1 MYLWIWVTIA
11 AALSQSLR
19 TAQQKNLKPIL
30 GNFGASFVRFSYA
43 IPFAWAWI
51 IIYSLL
57 FNVKFPELNFAFF
70 FWVTIAG
77 LTQIIFTVLLITL
90 FSHRS
95 FAAGTAFSKTEVLQ
109 AAIFEA
115 IILGHVVSLKLGLA
129 IMLGVIAVFLLSIA
143 KSKLTFKNLLN
154 SLFTKQAALGLGS
167 GAFLGFC
174 TVAFRAATDSLGN
187 GDLIMNASITGGI
200 SVLIQTVLMGVW
212 MFRYANKELH
222 LTFKH
227 WRESSLVGLF
237 GAITTAC
244 WFYAFSANAVAPVR
258 ALGQI
263 ELVIAL
269 LISVFF
275 FKERPTEK
283 EILAIFLLISSII
296 LVIIYN

>member
-19 TAQQKNLKPIL
+19 TAQQKNLQPIL

-227 WRESSLVGLF
+227 WRGSSLVGLF

>member
-1 MYLWIWVTIA
+1 MYVWIWVTIA

-19 TAQQKNLKPIL
+19 TAQQKNLQPVL
-30 GNFGASFVRFSYA
+30 GNLGASFVRFSYA

-51 IIYSLL
+51 IAYS
-57 FNVKFPELNFAFF
+57 FIFDVSIPILNLKFF

-77 LTQIIFTVLLITL
+77 ITQIIFTVLLITL

-115 IILGHVVSLKLGLA
+115 IILGHIVNPKLGFA
-129 IMLGVIAVFLLSIA
+129 ILLGVIAVFLLSLQ
-143 KSKLTFKNLLN
+143 KSKLTLYNLYK
-154 SLFTKQAALGLGS
+154 SLLTKQATLGIGS

-174 TVAFRAATDSLGN
+174 TVAFRAATDSLEN
-187 GDLIMNASITGGI
+187 DNLIINASITGGI
-200 SVLIQTVLMGVW
+200 SVLIQTLIMGVW
-212 MFRYANKELH
+212 MLKYAREELI
-222 LTFKH
+222 LTFIH
-227 WRESSLVGLF
+227 WRGSSLVGLF

-269 LISVFF
+269 LISIFF
-275 FKERPTEK
+275 FRERPSFK
-283 EILAIFLLISSII
+283 ELFAIFLLITSIV
-296 LVIIYN
+296 LVIIFN

>member
-1 MYLWIWVTIA
+1 MYIWIWVTIA

-19 TAQQKNLKPIL
+19 TAQQKNLQPVL

-51 IIYSLL
+51 ITYSL
-57 FNVKFPELNFAFF
+57 FFGVAFPSLNLYFF

-77 LTQIIFTVLLITL
+77 ITQIIFTVLLITL

-115 IILGHVVSLKLGLA
+115 IILGHIVDIKLGFA
-129 IMLGVIAVFLLSIA
+129 ILLGVIAVFLLSLE
-143 KSKLTFKNLLN
+143 KSKLSYRNLIT

-174 TVAFRAATDSLGN
+174 TVAFRAATDSLESDN
-187 GDLIMNASITGGI
+187 LIMKASITGGI
-200 SVLIQTVLMGVW
+200 SVLIQTLIMGAW
-212 MFRYANKELH
+212 MLRYAKNEFT
-222 LTFKH
+222 LTFINWKG
-227 WRESSLVGLF
+227 SSIVGLF

-263 ELVIAL
+263 ELVVAL
-269 LISVFF
+269 FISVLF
-275 FKERPTEK
+275 FKERPSIK
-283 EILAIFLLISSII
+283 EILAILLLISSIVM
-296 LVIIYN
+296 VIIFN